1 MLPRDESPDPSWHI
15 PVPEDGEPR
24 ELFLDRL
31 RPALTAIAQDL
42 VDRDLQ
48 AKIGVSDLVQETML
62 EVVRDMDNVRSKDP
76 RQFERWCRE
85 VLLNNFRDV
94 TRFFRRTRRR
104 PADHQE
110 LPLTADMPDPRSNLK
125 PDLPLLKEEQL
136 LQMNEAIGRLPAP
149 HQQMLKWRYMDR
161 YSYRKIANL
170 VARKEDAVRMMVN
183 RSLDRLKREMS
194 RLNDSSA

>member
-1 MLPRDESPDPSWHI
+1 MPERDESPDPSLHI

-24 ELFLDRL
+24 DAYLNRL
-31 RPALTAIAQDL
+31 RCALAAIAQDL

-48 AKIGVSDLVQETML
+48 AKIGVSDLVQDTML
-62 EVVRDMDNVRSKDP
+62 EVVRDMDRVRSKDP

-94 TRFFRRTRRR
+94 SRFFRRARRR
-104 PADHQE
+104 TADQE
-110 LPLTADMPDPRSNLK
+110 LPLTSDMPDPRSHLK

-136 LQMNEAIGRLPAP
+136 LHMREAIGRLPAP

-161 YSYRKIANL
+161 YSYRKIADL

-194 RLNDSSA
+194 RLNDSTA